1 MQRSHLL
8 VLLVLGLV
16 AALGNG
22 TSLRGLQR
30 EPEEEP
36 KSSNVTA
43 AAPPSNQ
50 TAQVNAT
57 RAGER
62 PAGARGNE
70 TRVQGQPS
78 NANATAAAGE
88 ERPVNASE
96 ANSTKH
102 SASAIHACACACASS
117 WDSV

>member
-16 AALGNG
+16 ASLGNG
-22 TSLRGLQR
+22 TGLRGLQR
-30 EPEEEP
+30 EPVGQQEQRGAP
-36 KSSNVTA
+36 K
-43 AAPPSNQ
+43 PSNQ

-57 RAGER
+57 SAGER
-62 PAGARGNE
+62 PAGAHGNE
-70 TRVQGQPS
+70 TRVQGPHS